1 MGKGRRDGD
10 RDGGW
15 SLSEAFL
22 TTVVDGMREDIL
34 LLDATG
40 RVVDCN
46 RSVIEHLGQD
56 KEDIIGLHCR
66 ELQDGDFCRRDRTGC
81 PFARTVATGRKADAV
96 HTRLD
101 DSGRLEYYRVYTY
114 PLFDDDGE
122 LSYVVEM
129 RRDITRRTHTEQ
141 RLQQA
146 HKMAAIGELSTY
158 IAHEIRNPLFA
169 IGGFARSLLRDA
181 SLGEE
186 ARGKVNIILE
196 EARRLDGILKAI
208 LNYAKPTEA
217 GAGEVDL
224 NIVAGET
231 VQLMGLGC
239 GEKNVQLETLL
250 TPGLAQARGEPEL
263 LKQCL
268 INMVKNSMEAMGQGG
283 GRIVVTTGMEGKLV
297 FVRVDDD
304 GPGIPDDVKLRV
316 FNPFFSTKDEGS
328 GLGLAMTRKI
338 VEDVGGSVR
347 LVSQVGEG
355 TSVTIYLRPAL
366 AVNDQVPEPGGYAPS
381 YEMSIFG
388 AAETLEGENGAG
400 GSDPP
405 GPGASAPEG
414 NGPGAPGPLDGDG
427 ATS

>member
-1 MGKGRRDGD
+1 
-10 RDGGW
+10 
-15 SLSEAFL
+15 
-22 TTVVDGMREDIL
+22 
-34 LLDATG
+34 
-40 RVVDCN
+40 
-46 RSVIEHLGQD
+46 
-56 KEDIIGLHCR
+56 
-66 ELQDGDFCRRDRTGC
+66 
-81 PFARTVATGRKADAV
+81 VATGRKADAV

-101 DSGRLEYYRVYTY
+101 SNGRLEYYRVYTY

-122 LSYVVEM
+122 LAYVVEM
-129 RRDITRRTHTEQ
+129 RRDITRRTHTEH

-146 HKMAAIGELSTY
+146 RKMAAIGELSTY

-169 IGGFARSLLRDA
+169 IGGFARSLLRDE

-217 GAGEVDL
+217 QASEVDL

-231 VQLMGLGC
+231 VHLMGLGC
-239 GEKNVQLETLL
+239 GEKHVELETSLA
-250 TPGLAQARGEPEL
+250 PGLAQARGEPEL

-283 GRIVVTTGMEGKLV
+283 GRIVVTTGMEGKQV

-316 FNPFFSTKDEGS
+316 FNPFFSTKDDGS

-347 LVSQVGEG
+347 LVSRVGEG

-366 AVNDQVPEPGGYAPS
+366 AVSDETPGPAGDAPS

-388 AAETLEGENGAG
+388 AAETMGGGGEEGGAEA
-400 GSDPP
+400 P
-405 GPGASAPEG
+405 GHEASAPE
-414 NGPGAPGPLDGDG
+414 PGGQVPPGPLDGGG
-427 ATS
+427 APS

>member
-1 MGKGRRDGD
+1 MGKARRDGA

-34 LLDATG
+34 LLDPSG

-46 RSVIEHLGQD
+46 RSVVEHLGQD
-56 KEDIIGLHCR
+56 REDIIGLHCR

-101 DSGRLEYYRVYTY
+101 ANGRLEYYRVYTY
-114 PLFDDDGE
+114 PLFGDDGE
-122 LSYVVEM
+122 LAYVVEM

-169 IGGFARSLLRDA
+169 IGGFARSLLRDE
-181 SLGEE
+181 SLGEDS
-186 ARGKVNIILE
+186 RGKVNIILE

-217 GAGEVDL
+217 GASEVDL
-224 NIVAGET
+224 NLVAGET

-239 GEKNVQLETLL
+239 GEKHVDLQTSLA
-250 TPGLAQARGEPEL
+250 PDLAQARGEPEL

-283 GRIVVTTGMEGKLV
+283 GRIVVTTGMEGKQV
-297 FVRVDDD
+297 FVRVEDD

-338 VEDVGGSVR
+338 VEDAGGSVR

-366 AVNDQVPEPGGYAPS
+366 AVNDHVPEPGGYAPS

-388 AAETLEGENGAG
+388 AAESGGGGSETGGEADADAG
-400 GSDPP
+400 GRN
-405 GPGASAPEG
+405 ER
-414 NGPGAPGPLDGDG
+414 
-427 ATS
+427 